1 MTLEEIVKEL
11 NLNDEQ
17 KGTLEK
23 FQQSTEDRIRTTY
36 SEKIKGLED
45 ELSKVKPKELTDDQK
60 KIQELEAELNQTKF
74 TNKLKTLGVSDELA
88 SYLRTDIDVDK
99 FSKFY
104 DGLKAKTASNN
115 NNGQENFV
123 PTKNQNN
130 GAGITKEQFH
140 KMSYDEKVKLYT
152 ENSELYS
159 QLSQAD

>member
-1 MTLEEIVKEL
+1 MTLEDIVKEL
-11 NLNDEQ
+11 NLTDEQ

-45 ELSKVKPKELTDDQK
+45 ELAKVKPQELTDDQK
-60 KIQELEAELNQTKF
+60 KIKELEAELNQTKF
-74 TNKLKTLGVSDELA
+74 SNKLKSLGVSDELA
-88 SYLRTDIDVDK
+88 SYLKSDIDMDK

-104 DGLKAKTASNN
+104 DGLKAKIAS

-123 PTKNQNN
+123 PSNNQNN

-140 KMSYDEKVKLYT
+140 AMSYDEKVKLYT

>member
-74 TNKLKTLGVSDELA
+74 TNKLKTLGVSDEFA
-88 SYLRTDIDVDK
+88 SYLKSDIDLDK

-104 DGLKAKTASNN
+104 DTLKSKTVS
-115 NNGQENFV
+115 NGQENFFV
-123 PTKNQNN
+123 PNQNQNN

>member
-1 MTLEEIVKEL
+1 MTFEEIVKEL

-74 TNKLKTLGVSDELA
+74 ANKLKTLGVSDEFA
-88 SYLRTDIDVDK
+88 SYLRNDIDMDK

-104 DGLKAKTASNN
+104 DGLKAKTTS
-115 NNGQENFV
+115 NGQENFV
-123 PTKNQNN
+123 PSQNQNN

-140 KMSYDEKVKLYT
+140 KMSYDEKVRLYT
-152 ENSELYS
+152 ENAELYS
-159 QLSQAD
+159 QLSHAD

>member
-60 KIQELEAELNQTKF
+60 KIKELEAELNQTKF
-74 TNKLKTLGVSDELA
+74 NNKLKTLGVSDELA
-88 SYLRTDIDVDK
+88 SYLKSDIDMDK
-99 FSKFY
+99 FSKYY
-104 DGLKAKTASNN
+104 DTLKAKTASNN
-115 NNGQENFV
+115 GQENFV
-123 PTKNQNN
+123 PSQNQNN

>member
-17 KGTLEK
+17 KGVLEK

-36 SEKIKGLED
+36 SEKIKGLET
-45 ELSKVKPKELTDDQK
+45 ELAKVKPQELTDDQK
-60 KIQELEAELNQTKF
+60 KIKELEKELNQTKF
-74 TNKLKTLGVSDELA
+74 NNKLKSLGVSDELA
-88 SYLRTDIDVDK
+88 SYLRSDIDVDK

-104 DGLKAKTASNN
+104 DTLKTTS

-123 PTKNQNN
+123 PSQNQNN

-152 ENSELYS
+152 ENAELYS

>member
-36 SEKIKGLED
+36 SEKIKGLEA
-45 ELSKVKPKELTDDQK
+45 ELAKVKPQELTDDQK
-60 KIQELEAELNQTKF
+60 KIKELEAELNQTKF
-74 TNKLKTLGVSDELA
+74 SNKLKSMGVSDELA
-88 SYLRTDIDVDK
+88 SYLRSDIDVDK
-99 FSKFY
+99 FSKYY
-104 DGLKAKTASNN
+104 DTLKAKTSS

-123 PTKNQNN
+123 PSNNQNN

-140 KMSYDEKVKLYT
+140 KMSYDEKVRLYT

>member
-1 MTLEEIVKEL
+1 MQKTFNAFEKATVKNSAKAVAHYQAKNETI
-11 NLNDEQ
+11 D
-17 KGTLEK
+17 K
-23 FQQSTEDRIRTTY
+23 
-36 SEKIKGLED
+36 KIK
-45 ELSKVKPKELTDDQK
+45 
-60 KIQELEAELNQTKF
+60 ELEAELNQTKF
-74 TNKLKTLGVSDELA
+74 NNKLKSLGVSDELA
-88 SYLRTDIDVDK
+88 SYLKSDIDMDK

-104 DGLKAKTASNN
+104 DGLKAKTSS

-123 PTKNQNN
+123 PSNNQNN

>member
-1 MTLEEIVKEL
+1 MTLEEIVKEF

-88 SYLRTDIDVDK
+88 SYLKSDIDIDK

-115 NNGQENFV
+115 NGQENFV
-123 PTKNQNN
+123 PSKNQNN

>member
-45 ELSKVKPKELTDDQK
+45 ELTKVKPQELTDDQK
-60 KIQELEAELNQTKF
+60 KIKELEAELNQTKF
-74 TNKLKTLGVSDELA
+74 NNKLKSLGVSDEFA
-88 SYLRTDIDVDK
+88 SYLKSDIDMDK

-104 DGLKAKTASNN
+104 DGLKAKTSSD
-115 NNGQENFV
+115 NGQENFV
-123 PTKNQNN
+123 PSQNQNN

>member
-45 ELSKVKPKELTDDQK
+45 ELSKVKPQELTDDQK
-60 KIQELEAELNQTKF
+60 KIKELEKELNQTKF
-74 TNKLKTLGVSDELA
+74 NNKLKTLGVSDELA
-88 SYLRTDIDVDK
+88 SYLRSDIDMDK
-99 FSKFY
+99 FSKYY
-104 DGLKAKTASNN
+104 DTLKAKTASNN
-115 NNGQENFV
+115 GQENFV
-123 PTKNQNN
+123 PSNNQNN

-140 KMSYDEKVKLYT
+140 KMSYDEKVRLYT

>member
-45 ELSKVKPKELTDDQK
+45 ELSKVKPQELTDDQK
-60 KIQELEAELNQTKF
+60 KIKELEAELNQTKF
-74 TNKLKTLGVSDELA
+74 SNKLKSLGVSDELA
-88 SYLRTDIDVDK
+88 SYLKSDIDMDK

-115 NNGQENFV
+115 GQENFV
-123 PTKNQNN
+123 PSNNQNN

-140 KMSYDEKVKLYT
+140 AMSYDEKVKLYT

>member
-36 SEKIKGLED
+36 SEKIKGLET
-45 ELSKVKPKELTDDQK
+45 ELAKVKPQELTDDQK
-60 KIQELEAELNQTKF
+60 KIKELEAELNQTKF
-74 TNKLKTLGVSDELA
+74 NNKLKSLGVSDELA
-88 SYLRTDIDVDK
+88 SYLKSDIDMDK

-115 NNGQENFV
+115 GQENFV
-123 PTKNQNN
+123 PSQNQNN

-140 KMSYDEKVKLYT
+140 KMSYDEKVRLYT
-152 ENSELYS
+152 ENAELYS

>member
-23 FQQSTEDRIRTTY
+23 FQQSTEDRIRTIYTA
-36 SEKIKGLED
+36 KIKGLED
-45 ELSKVKPKELTDDQK
+45 ELSKVKPQELTDDQK
-60 KIQELEAELNQTKF
+60 KIKELEAELNQTKF
-74 TNKLKTLGVSDELA
+74 NNKLKTLGVSDELA
-88 SYLRTDIDVDK
+88 SYLRSDIDMDK

-104 DGLKAKTASNN
+104 DGLKAKTTS

-123 PTKNQNN
+123 PSNNQNN

>member
-45 ELSKVKPKELTDDQK
+45 ELAKVKPQELTDDQK
-60 KIQELEAELNQTKF
+60 KIKELEAELNQTKF
-74 TNKLKTLGVSDELA
+74 NNKLKSLGVSDELA
-88 SYLRTDIDVDK
+88 SYLKSDIDMDK

-104 DGLKAKTASNN
+104 DGLKAKTSSD
-115 NNGQENFV
+115 NGQENFV
-123 PTKNQNN
+123 PSQNQNN

>member
-1 MTLEEIVKEL
+1 MTLEEIVKEF

-88 SYLRTDIDVDK
+88 SYLRADIDIDK

-104 DGLKAKTASNN
+104 DGFKKTASND
-115 NNGQENFV
+115 GQENFV
-123 PTKNQNN
+123 PSKNQNN

>member
-60 KIQELEAELNQTKF
+60 KIKELEAELNQTKF
-74 TNKLKTLGVSDELA
+74 NNKLKSLGVSDELA
-88 SYLRTDIDVDK
+88 SYLKSDIDIDK

-104 DGLKAKTASNN
+104 DGLKAKTTS
-115 NNGQENFV
+115 NGQENFV
-123 PTKNQNN
+123 PSQNQNN

>member
-11 NLNDEQ
+11 NLTDEQ

-36 SEKIKGLED
+36 SEKIKALED
-45 ELSKVKPKELTDDQK
+45 ELSKVKPQELTDDQK
-60 KIQELEAELNQTKF
+60 KIKKLEAELNQTKF
-74 TNKLKTLGVSDELA
+74 SNKLKSLGVSDELA
-88 SYLRTDIDVDK
+88 SYLKSDIDMDK

-115 NNGQENFV
+115 GQENFV
-123 PTKNQNN
+123 PSNNQNN

-140 KMSYDEKVKLYT
+140 AMSYDEKVKLYT

>member
-1 MTLEEIVKEL
+1 MRLEEIVKEL

-17 KGTLEK
+17 KGALEK

-45 ELSKVKPKELTDDQK
+45 ELSKVKPQELTDDQK
-60 KIQELEAELNQTKF
+60 KIKELEAELNQTKF

-88 SYLRTDIDVDK
+88 SYLRSDIDMDK

-104 DGLKAKTASNN
+104 DGLKAKTTS

-123 PTKNQNN
+123 PSQNQNN

>member
-45 ELSKVKPKELTDDQK
+45 ELSKVKPKELTEDQK

-74 TNKLKTLGVSDELA
+74 TNKLKTLGVSDEFA
-88 SYLRTDIDVDK
+88 SYLKSDIDMDK
-99 FSKFY
+99 FAKFY
-104 DGLKAKTASNN
+104 DGLKAKTTS
-115 NNGQENFV
+115 NGQVNFV
-123 PTKNQNN
+123 PCQNQNN

-140 KMSYDEKVKLYT
+140 KMSYDQKVKLYT
-152 ENSELYS
+152 ENAELYS

>member
-45 ELSKVKPKELTDDQK
+45 ELAKVKPQELTDDQK
-60 KIQELEAELNQTKF
+60 KIKELEAELNQTKF
-74 TNKLKTLGVSDELA
+74 NNKLKSLGVSDEFA
-88 SYLRTDIDVDK
+88 SYLKSDIDMDK

-104 DGLKAKTASNN
+104 DGLKAKTSSD
-115 NNGQENFV
+115 NGQENFV
-123 PTKNQNN
+123 PSQNQNN